1 MYDSPLVLRYTIKN
15 KSADLFVGFI
25 DLLLLLMDVA
35 QGDSLDIHLGM
46 SEASSDSA
54 WRNVDRVRDAGK
66 GVAGDIRCH
75 VYRHIE
81 RLQLPIVSLL
91 EPFERPLV
99 EDAEQMVI

>member
-15 KSADLFVGFI
+15 KSADLFVGLI

-35 QGDSLDIHLGM
+35 QGDSLHIHLRVT
-46 SEASSDSA
+46 EASSDST
-54 WRNVDRVRDAGK
+54 WRYVDRVRYACE
-66 GVAGDIRCH
+66 GVAGDIGCH

-99 EDAEQMVI
+99 EYAEQMVI